1 MLTTN
6 YYNDFFEFGQ
16 QKINFSFFELSLPDD
31 DPVYTLKK
39 VMEDLGFSGLL
50 ANYSDKGRTG
60 YNPIMMYAVVTYA
73 NMRGVRSVDRIVEL
87 CERDLAFIWLTRG
100 QKPKRDAFY
109 EFKGKKLASE
119 ILDDLNYQFL
129 RRLQKEGLVTL
140 KELFIDGTKI
150 EANANRYTF
159 VWRGTINYHLAG
171 LLDSIELTFTQYNT
185 FLQENGNGP
194 KYDIGNAQMFVIEG
208 MDKVRSV
215 IEKNRKRKLSKH
227 KKLANNTVI
236 EIDNCSPL
244 EILKLQKNLSTIAS
258 GEGIEFVYGKGKRKP
273 EIQQLYEELDHLGQR
288 LMEYKECFEI
298 MGKDR
303 NSYSKTDLEATFM
316 RMKENHMLNGQ
327 LKPAYNVQIAVEN
340 YFIVHGY
347 VSNDRTDYNTLIPVL
362 EKHRKAFGNVLEEVT
377 ADSGY
382 CSEKNLLYLKENG
395 IESYI
400 KLQDHEKRKTRAYAE
415 DISKYYNMKV
425 EVFEDEQFYICHDGR
440 ELRHIRTETK
450 EQNGYTQTFEV
461 YGCADCS
468 GCEHKARCLYKYNA
482 EKNAER
488 NKVMKIN
495 EQWEELREKSH
506 ANIQSERGILKRQ
519 IRSIQTEGH
528 FGDIKENENFRRFNY
543 RSADKVYKEFML
555 YAIGR
560 NINKYC
566 RFLNEKLKKFE
577 EKNTEKQLDQKC
589 GCKNPTKGFLRPKIN
604 FIFHRKR
611 IPRKKKA
618 NKPRPCWDP
627 FNYYWKCRN
636 LVLTDIPFFLS
647 PIICF
652 RFW

>member
-39 VMEDLGFSGLL
+39 VMEDLNFSGLL
-50 ANYSDKGRTG
+50 ANCSDKGRTG

-109 EFKGKKLASE
+109 EFKGKKLTSE

-159 VWRGTINYHLAG
+159 VWRGTVNYHLAV
-171 LLDSIELTFTQYNT
+171 LLDSIDLTFTRYNT
-185 FLQENGNGP
+185 FLQENGYGQ

-208 MDKVRSV
+208 MDRVRSV

-244 EILKLQKNLSTIAS
+244 EILKLQKNLNTIAS

-273 EIQQLYEELDHLGQR
+273 EIQQLYEELENLGQR
-288 LMEYKECFEI
+288 LMGYKECFEI

-316 RMKENHMLNGQ
+316 RMKEDHMLNGQ

-362 EKHRKAFGNVLEEVT
+362 KKHQKAFGSVLEEVT

-382 CSEKNLLYLKENG
+382 CSEKNLLYLKEKG

-482 EKNAER
+482 EKDTEK
-488 NKVMKIN
+488 NKIMKIN

-519 IRSIQTEGH
+519 TRSIQTEGH

-577 EKNTEKQLDQKC
+577 GKT
-589 GCKNPTKGFLRPKIN
+589 
-604 FIFHRKR
+604 
-611 IPRKKKA
+611 
-618 NKPRPCWDP
+618 
-627 FNYYWKCRN
+627 
-636 LVLTDIPFFLS
+636 V
-647 PIICF
+647 
-652 RFW
+652 

>member
-39 VMEDLGFSGLL
+39 VMEDLDFSGLL
-50 ANYSDKGRTG
+50 ANCSDKGRTG

-87 CERDLAFIWLTRG
+87 CERDLAFIWLTHG

-109 EFKGKKLASE
+109 GFKGKKLTSE

-129 RRLQKEGLVTL
+129 LRLQKEGLVTL

-171 LLDSIELTFTQYNT
+171 LLDSIELNFARYNT
-185 FLQENGNGP
+185 FLQENGYGP
-194 KYDIGNAQMFVIEG
+194 KYDIGNAQMFVIEE

-244 EILKLQKNLSTIAS
+244 EILKLQKNLSTIAT

-273 EIQQLYEELDHLGQR
+273 EIQQLYEELEHLGQR
-288 LMEYKECFEI
+288 LMGYKECFEI

-303 NSYSKTDLEATFM
+303 NSYSKTDLEAAFM
-316 RMKENHMLNGQ
+316 RMKEDHMLNGQ

-362 EKHRKAFGNVLEEVT
+362 EKHQEAFGSVLEEVT

-382 CSEKNLLYLKENG
+382 CSEKNLLYLKEKG

-450 EQNGYTQTFEV
+450 EQDGYTQTFEV

-482 EKNAER
+482 EKDVEK

-519 IRSIQTEGH
+519 TRSIQTEGH

-560 NINKYC
+560 NINKYY

-577 EKNTEKQLDQKC
+577 GKTTEK
-589 GCKNPTKGFLRPKIN
+589 T
-604 FIFHRKR
+604 
-611 IPRKKKA
+611 A
-618 NKPRPCWDP
+618 
-627 FNYYWKCRN
+627 
-636 LVLTDIPFFLS
+636 
-647 PIICF
+647 
-652 RFW
+652 

>member
-1 MLTTN
+1 M
-6 YYNDFFEFGQ
+6 
-16 QKINFSFFELSLPDD
+16 SLPDD

-39 VMEDLGFSGLL
+39 VMEDLDFSGLL
-50 ANYSDKGRTG
+50 ANCSDKGRTG

-87 CERDLAFIWLTRG
+87 CERDLAFIWLTHG

-109 EFKGKKLASE
+109 GFKGKKLTSE

-129 RRLQKEGLVTL
+129 LQLQKEGLVTL

-171 LLDSIELTFTQYNT
+171 LLDSIELNFARYNT
-185 FLQENGNGP
+185 FLQENGYGP
-194 KYDIGNAQMFVIEG
+194 KYDIGNAQMFVIEE

-244 EILKLQKNLSTIAS
+244 EILKLQKNLSTIAT

-273 EIQQLYEELDHLGQR
+273 EIQQLYEELEHLGQR
-288 LMEYKECFEI
+288 LMGYKECFEI

-316 RMKENHMLNGQ
+316 RMKEDHMLNGQ

-362 EKHRKAFGNVLEEVT
+362 EKHQEAFGSVLEEVT

-382 CSEKNLLYLKENG
+382 CSEKNLLYLKEKG

-450 EQNGYTQTFEV
+450 EQDGYTQTFEV

-482 EKNAER
+482 EKDVEK

-519 IRSIQTEGH
+519 TRPIQTEGH
-528 FGDIKENENFRRFNY
+528 FGDMKENENFRRFNY
-543 RSADKVYKEFML
+543 CSADKVYKEFML

-560 NINKYC
+560 NINKYY

-577 EKNTEKQLDQKC
+577 GKITEK
-589 GCKNPTKGFLRPKIN
+589 T
-604 FIFHRKR
+604 
-611 IPRKKKA
+611 A
-618 NKPRPCWDP
+618 
-627 FNYYWKCRN
+627 
-636 LVLTDIPFFLS
+636 
-647 PIICF
+647 
-652 RFW
+652 

>member
-1 MLTTN
+1 MLTSN

-39 VMEDLGFSGLL
+39 VMEDLDFSGLL
-50 ANYSDKGRTG
+50 ANCSDKGRTG
-60 YNPIMMYAVVTYA
+60 YNPIMMYAVVIYA

-109 EFKGKKLASE
+109 EFKGKKLTSE

-171 LLDSIELTFTQYNT
+171 LLDSIELNFSRYNT
-185 FLQENGNGP
+185 FLQENGYRQ

-244 EILKLQKNLSTIAS
+244 EILKLQKNLNTVAT

-273 EIQQLYEELDHLGQR
+273 EIQQLYEELEHLGQR
-288 LMEYKECFEI
+288 LMGYKECFEI

-316 RMKENHMLNGQ
+316 RMKEDHMLNGQ

-362 EKHRKAFGNVLEEVT
+362 EKHQKAFGNVLEEVT

-382 CSEKNLLYLKENG
+382 CSEKNLLYLKEKG

-482 EKNAER
+482 EKDTER
-488 NKVMKIN
+488 NKIMKIN

-519 IRSIQTEGH
+519 TRSIQTEGH

-577 EKNTEKQLDQKC
+577 GKTTEK
-589 GCKNPTKGFLRPKIN
+589 T
-604 FIFHRKR
+604 
-611 IPRKKKA
+611 A
-618 NKPRPCWDP
+618 
-627 FNYYWKCRN
+627 
-636 LVLTDIPFFLS
+636 
-647 PIICF
+647 
-652 RFW
+652 

>member
-39 VMEDLGFSGLL
+39 VMEELDFSGLL
-50 ANYSDKGRTG
+50 ANCSDKGRTG

-109 EFKGKKLASE
+109 EFKGKKLTSE

-171 LLDSIELTFTQYNT
+171 LLDSIELTFARYNT
-185 FLQENGNGP
+185 FLQENGYGP
-194 KYDIGNAQMFVIEG
+194 KYDIGNAHMFVIEG

-244 EILKLQKNLSTIAS
+244 EILRLQRNLNTIAA

-273 EIQQLYEELDHLGQR
+273 EIQRLYEELEHLGQR
-288 LMEYKECFEI
+288 LMEYKESFEI

-316 RMKENHMLNGQ
+316 RMKEDHMLNGQ

-362 EKHRKAFGNVLEEVT
+362 EKHQKAFGSILEEVT

-382 CSEKNLLYLKENG
+382 CSEKNLLYLKEKG

-400 KLQDHEKRKTRAYAE
+400 KLQDHENRKTRAYTE

-482 EKNAER
+482 EKNPDR

-528 FGDIKENENFRRFNY
+528 FGDIKGNEDFRRFNY
-543 RSADKVYKEFML
+543 RSTDKVYKEFML

-560 NINKYC
+560 NINKYY
-566 RFLNEKLKKFE
+566 RFLSEKLKKFE
-577 EKNTEKQLDQKC
+577 GKNA
-589 GCKNPTKGFLRPKIN
+589 
-604 FIFHRKR
+604 
-611 IPRKKKA
+611 KKVA
-618 NKPRPCWDP
+618 
-627 FNYYWKCRN
+627 
-636 LVLTDIPFFLS
+636 
-647 PIICF
+647 
-652 RFW
+652 

>member
-39 VMEDLGFSGLL
+39 VMEDLDFSGLL
-50 ANYSDKGRTG
+50 ANCSDKGRTG

-109 EFKGKKLASE
+109 EFKGKRLTSE

-171 LLDSIELTFTQYNT
+171 LLDSIELNFSRYNT
-185 FLQENGNGP
+185 FLQENGYRQ

-244 EILKLQKNLSTIAS
+244 EILKLQKNLNTIAT

-273 EIQQLYEELDHLGQR
+273 EIQQLYEELEHLGQR
-288 LMEYKECFEI
+288 LMGYKECFEI

-316 RMKENHMLNGQ
+316 RMKEDHMLNGQ

-362 EKHRKAFGNVLEEVT
+362 EKHQKAFGNVLEEVT

-382 CSEKNLLYLKENG
+382 CSEKNLLYLKEKG

-482 EKNAER
+482 EKDTER
-488 NKVMKIN
+488 NKIMKIN

-519 IRSIQTEGH
+519 TRSIQTEGH

-560 NINKYC
+560 NINKYY

-577 EKNTEKQLDQKC
+577 GKTTEK
-589 GCKNPTKGFLRPKIN
+589 T
-604 FIFHRKR
+604 
-611 IPRKKKA
+611 A
-618 NKPRPCWDP
+618 
-627 FNYYWKCRN
+627 
-636 LVLTDIPFFLS
+636 
-647 PIICF
+647 
-652 RFW
+652 

>member
-39 VMEDLGFSGLL
+39 VMEDLDFSGLL
-50 ANYSDKGRTG
+50 ANCSDKGRTG

-109 EFKGKKLASE
+109 EFKGKKLTSE

-159 VWRGTINYHLAG
+159 VWRGTLNYHLAG
-171 LLDSIELTFTQYNT
+171 LLDSIDLTFTRYNT
-185 FLQENGNGP
+185 FLQENGYGQ
-194 KYDIGNAQMFVIEG
+194 KYDIGNAQIFVIEG

-244 EILKLQKNLSTIAS
+244 EILKLQKNLNTIAS

-273 EIQQLYEELDHLGQR
+273 EIQQLYEELENLGQR
-288 LMEYKECFEI
+288 LMGYKECFEI

-316 RMKENHMLNGQ
+316 RMKEDHMLNGQ

-362 EKHRKAFGNVLEEVT
+362 EKHQKAFGSVLEEVT

-382 CSEKNLLYLKENG
+382 CSEKNLLYLKEKG

-482 EKNAER
+482 EKDTEK
-488 NKVMKIN
+488 NKIMKIN

-506 ANIQSERGILKRQ
+506 SNIQSERGILKRQ
-519 IRSIQTEGH
+519 TRSIQTEGH

-543 RSADKVYKEFML
+543 RSTDKVYKEFML

-577 EKNTEKQLDQKC
+577 GKTTEK
-589 GCKNPTKGFLRPKIN
+589 T
-604 FIFHRKR
+604 
-611 IPRKKKA
+611 A
-618 NKPRPCWDP
+618 
-627 FNYYWKCRN
+627 
-636 LVLTDIPFFLS
+636 
-647 PIICF
+647 
-652 RFW
+652 

>member
-1 MLTTN
+1 
-6 YYNDFFEFGQ
+6 
-16 QKINFSFFELSLPDD
+16 
-31 DPVYTLKK
+31 
-39 VMEDLGFSGLL
+39 
-50 ANYSDKGRTG
+50 
-60 YNPIMMYAVVTYA
+60 
-73 NMRGVRSVDRIVEL
+73 
-87 CERDLAFIWLTRG
+87 
-100 QKPKRDAFY
+100 
-109 EFKGKKLASE
+109 
-119 ILDDLNYQFL
+119 
-129 RRLQKEGLVTL
+129 
-140 KELFIDGTKI
+140 
-150 EANANRYTF
+150 
-159 VWRGTINYHLAG
+159 
-171 LLDSIELTFTQYNT
+171 
-185 FLQENGNGP
+185 
-194 KYDIGNAQMFVIEG
+194 
-208 MDKVRSV
+208 
-215 IEKNRKRKLSKH
+215 
-227 KKLANNTVI
+227 
-236 EIDNCSPL
+236 
-244 EILKLQKNLSTIAS
+244 
-258 GEGIEFVYGKGKRKP
+258 
-273 EIQQLYEELDHLGQR
+273 
-288 LMEYKECFEI
+288 

-316 RMKENHMLNGQ
+316 RMKEDHMLNGQ

-362 EKHRKAFGNVLEEVT
+362 EKHQEAFGSVLEEVT

-382 CSEKNLLYLKENG
+382 CSEKNLLYLKEKG

-450 EQNGYTQTFEV
+450 EQDGYTQTFEV

-482 EKNAER
+482 EKDVEK

-519 IRSIQTEGH
+519 TRPIQTEGH
-528 FGDIKENENFRRFNY
+528 FGDMKENENFRRFNY

-560 NINKYC
+560 NINKYY

-577 EKNTEKQLDQKC
+577 GKITEK
-589 GCKNPTKGFLRPKIN
+589 T
-604 FIFHRKR
+604 
-611 IPRKKKA
+611 A
-618 NKPRPCWDP
+618 
-627 FNYYWKCRN
+627 
-636 LVLTDIPFFLS
+636 
-647 PIICF
+647 
-652 RFW
+652 

>member
-39 VMEDLGFSGLL
+39 VMEDLDFSGLL
-50 ANYSDKGRTG
+50 ANCSDKGRTG

-87 CERDLAFIWLTRG
+87 CERDLAFIWLTHG

-109 EFKGKKLASE
+109 GFKGKKLTSE

-129 RRLQKEGLVTL
+129 LRLQKEGLVTL

-171 LLDSIELTFTQYNT
+171 LLDSIELNFVRYNT
-185 FLQENGNGP
+185 FLQENGYGP

-244 EILKLQKNLSTIAS
+244 EILKLQKNLSTIAT

-273 EIQQLYEELDHLGQR
+273 EIQQLYEELEHLGQR
-288 LMEYKECFEI
+288 LMGYKECFEI

-303 NSYSKTDLEATFM
+303 NSYSKTDLEAAFM
-316 RMKENHMLNGQ
+316 RMKEDHMLNGQ

-362 EKHRKAFGNVLEEVT
+362 EKHQEAFGSVLEEVT

-382 CSEKNLLYLKENG
+382 CSEKNLLYLKEKG

-450 EQNGYTQTFEV
+450 EQDGYTQTFEV

-482 EKNAER
+482 EKDVEK

-519 IRSIQTEGH
+519 TRSIQTEGH

-560 NINKYC
+560 NINKYY

-577 EKNTEKQLDQKC
+577 GKITEK
-589 GCKNPTKGFLRPKIN
+589 T
-604 FIFHRKR
+604 
-611 IPRKKKA
+611 A
-618 NKPRPCWDP
+618 
-627 FNYYWKCRN
+627 
-636 LVLTDIPFFLS
+636 
-647 PIICF
+647 
-652 RFW
+652 

>member
-16 QKINFSFFELSLPDD
+16 QKINFSFFELNLPDD

-39 VMEDLGFSGLL
+39 VMEDLDFSGLL
-50 ANYSDKGRTG
+50 ANCSDKGRTG

-109 EFKGKKLASE
+109 EFKGKKLTSE

-171 LLDSIELTFTQYNT
+171 LLDSIELNFSRYNT
-185 FLQENGNGP
+185 FLQENGYRQ

-244 EILKLQKNLSTIAS
+244 EILKLQKNLNTVAT

-273 EIQQLYEELDHLGQR
+273 EIQQLYEELEHLGQR
-288 LMEYKECFEI
+288 LMGYKECFEI

-316 RMKENHMLNGQ
+316 RMKEDHMLNGQ

-362 EKHRKAFGNVLEEVT
+362 EKHQKAFGSVLEEVT

-382 CSEKNLLYLKENG
+382 CSEKNLLYLKEKG

-482 EKNAER
+482 EKDTER
-488 NKVMKIN
+488 NKIMKIN

-519 IRSIQTEGH
+519 TRSIQTEGH

-577 EKNTEKQLDQKC
+577 GKTTEK
-589 GCKNPTKGFLRPKIN
+589 T
-604 FIFHRKR
+604 
-611 IPRKKKA
+611 A
-618 NKPRPCWDP
+618 
-627 FNYYWKCRN
+627 
-636 LVLTDIPFFLS
+636 
-647 PIICF
+647 
-652 RFW
+652 

>member
-39 VMEDLGFSGLL
+39 VMEDLDFSGLL
-50 ANYSDKGRTG
+50 ANCSDKGRTG

-87 CERDLAFIWLTRG
+87 CERDLAFIWLTHG

-109 EFKGKKLASE
+109 GFKGKKLTSE

-171 LLDSIELTFTQYNT
+171 LLDSIELNFARYNT
-185 FLQENGNGP
+185 FLQENGYGP
-194 KYDIGNAQMFVIEG
+194 KYDIGNAQMFVIEE

-244 EILKLQKNLSTIAS
+244 EILKLQKNLSTIAT

-273 EIQQLYEELDHLGQR
+273 EIQQLYEELEHLGQR
-288 LMEYKECFEI
+288 LMGYKECFEI

-316 RMKENHMLNGQ
+316 RMKEDHMLNGQ

-362 EKHRKAFGNVLEEVT
+362 EKHQEAFGSVLEEVT

-382 CSEKNLLYLKENG
+382 CSEKNLLYLKEKG

-450 EQNGYTQTFEV
+450 EQDGYTQTFEV

-482 EKNAER
+482 EKDVEK

-519 IRSIQTEGH
+519 TRSIQTEGH

-560 NINKYC
+560 NINKYY

-577 EKNTEKQLDQKC
+577 GKITEK
-589 GCKNPTKGFLRPKIN
+589 T
-604 FIFHRKR
+604 
-611 IPRKKKA
+611 A
-618 NKPRPCWDP
+618 
-627 FNYYWKCRN
+627 
-636 LVLTDIPFFLS
+636 
-647 PIICF
+647 
-652 RFW
+652 

>member
-6 YYNDFFEFGQ
+6 YYNDFFELGQ

-39 VMEDLGFSGLL
+39 VMEDLDFSGLL
-50 ANYSDKGRTG
+50 ANCSDKGRTG

-87 CERDLAFIWLTRG
+87 CERDLAFIRLTHG

-109 EFKGKKLASE
+109 GFKGKKLTSE

-129 RRLQKEGLVTL
+129 LRLQKEGLVTL

-171 LLDSIELTFTQYNT
+171 LLDSIELNFARYNT
-185 FLQENGNGP
+185 FLQENGYGP
-194 KYDIGNAQMFVIEG
+194 KYDIGNAQMFVIEE

-244 EILKLQKNLSTIAS
+244 EILKLQKNLSTIAT

-273 EIQQLYEELDHLGQR
+273 EIQQLYEELEHLGQR
-288 LMEYKECFEI
+288 LMGYKECFEI

-303 NSYSKTDLEATFM
+303 NSYSKTDLEAAFM
-316 RMKENHMLNGQ
+316 RMKEDHMLNGQ

-362 EKHRKAFGNVLEEVT
+362 EKHQEAFGSVLEEVT

-382 CSEKNLLYLKENG
+382 CSEKNLLYLKEKG

-450 EQNGYTQTFEV
+450 EQDGYTQTFEV

-482 EKNAER
+482 EKDVEK

-519 IRSIQTEGH
+519 TRSIQTEGH

-577 EKNTEKQLDQKC
+577 GKTTEK
-589 GCKNPTKGFLRPKIN
+589 T
-604 FIFHRKR
+604 
-611 IPRKKKA
+611 A
-618 NKPRPCWDP
+618 
-627 FNYYWKCRN
+627 
-636 LVLTDIPFFLS
+636 
-647 PIICF
+647 
-652 RFW
+652 

>member
-39 VMEDLGFSGLL
+39 VMEELDFSGLL
-50 ANYSDKGRTG
+50 ANCSDKGRTG

-109 EFKGKKLASE
+109 EFKGKKLTSE

-171 LLDSIELTFTQYNT
+171 LLDSIELNFTRYNT
-185 FLQENGNGP
+185 FLQEKGYGQ

-244 EILKLQKNLSTIAS
+244 EILKLQKNLSTIAT

-273 EIQQLYEELDHLGQR
+273 EIQQLYEELEHLGQR
-288 LMEYKECFEI
+288 LMGYKECFEI

-316 RMKENHMLNGQ
+316 RMKEDHMLNGQ

-362 EKHRKAFGNVLEEVT
+362 EKHQKAFGSVLEEVT

-382 CSEKNLLYLKENG
+382 CSEKNLLYLKEKG

-425 EVFEDEQFYICHDGR
+425 EVFEDEQFYICHNGR

-468 GCEHKARCLYKYNA
+468 GCEYKARCLYKYNA
-482 EKNAER
+482 EKDTER

-519 IRSIQTEGH
+519 TRSIQTEGH

-566 RFLNEKLKKFE
+566 RFLHEKLKKFE
-577 EKNTEKQLDQKC
+577 GKTTEK
-589 GCKNPTKGFLRPKIN
+589 T
-604 FIFHRKR
+604 
-611 IPRKKKA
+611 A
-618 NKPRPCWDP
+618 
-627 FNYYWKCRN
+627 
-636 LVLTDIPFFLS
+636 
-647 PIICF
+647 
-652 RFW
+652 

>member
-6 YYNDFFEFGQ
+6 YYTDFFELGQ
-16 QKINFSFFELSLPDD
+16 QKINFNFYELSLPDD

-39 VMEDLGFSGLL
+39 VMEDLDFSGLL
-50 ANYSDKGRTG
+50 ANCSDKGRTG

-109 EFKGKKLASE
+109 EFKGKKLTSK

-159 VWRGTINYHLAG
+159 VWRGTINYHLAV
-171 LLDSIELTFTQYNT
+171 LLDSIELTFTRYNT
-185 FLQENGNGP
+185 FLQENGYGS

-236 EIDNCSPL
+236 EIDNCSPP
-244 EILKLQKNLSTIAS
+244 EILKLQKNLNTIAS
-258 GEGIEFVYGKGKRKP
+258 GEGIEFIYGKGKRKP
-273 EIQQLYEELDHLGQR
+273 EIQQLYEELEHLGQR
-288 LMEYKECFEI
+288 LMGYKECFEI

-316 RMKENHMLNGQ
+316 RMKEDHMLNGQ

-362 EKHRKAFGNVLEEVT
+362 EKHQEAFGSVLEEVT

-382 CSEKNLLYLKENG
+382 CSEKNLLYLKEKG

-450 EQNGYTQTFEV
+450 EQDGYTQTLEV

-482 EKNAER
+482 EKDVEK

-519 IRSIQTEGH
+519 TRSIQTEGH

-577 EKNTEKQLDQKC
+577 GKTTEK
-589 GCKNPTKGFLRPKIN
+589 T
-604 FIFHRKR
+604 
-611 IPRKKKA
+611 A
-618 NKPRPCWDP
+618 
-627 FNYYWKCRN
+627 
-636 LVLTDIPFFLS
+636 
-647 PIICF
+647 
-652 RFW
+652 